1 MFSKIENDATLSNS
15 MSLNAWLALQL
26 KSLNSNEM
34 SGASINLKRTPLAD
48 LNCNVEP
55 DNLFDLHFASQPT
68 QTFDD
73 PVTKPFKSGDPAT
86 YAKVPICNLDYL
98 PAPVSQELFLIDRAI
113 LIFS

>member
-15 MSLNAWLALQL
+15 MSLNARLALQL
-26 KSLNSNEM
+26 KSLNSHEM
-34 SGASINLKRTPLAD
+34 SSASINLKQTPLAD

-55 DNLFDLHFASQPT
+55 DNLHFASQPT

-73 PVTKPFKSGDPAT
+73 PVTKPLQSGDPAT
-86 YAKVPICNLDYL
+86 YAKVPIWNLDYL
-98 PAPVSQELFLIDRAI
+98 PAPASQELCLIDRAI